1 MYKILLSIICG
12 LGVVIIVAV
21 VLLVIVVVSWVF
33 GWDISDFYV
42 I

>member
-21 VLLVIVVVSWVF
+21 VLLVIVVVS
-33 GWDISDFYV
+33 
-42 I
+42 